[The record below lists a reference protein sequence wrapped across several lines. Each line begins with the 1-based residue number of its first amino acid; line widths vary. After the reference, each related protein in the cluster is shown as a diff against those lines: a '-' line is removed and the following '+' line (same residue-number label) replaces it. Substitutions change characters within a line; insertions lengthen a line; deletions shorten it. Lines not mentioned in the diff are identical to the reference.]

1 MTNSIGQAYG
11 NQRKRNFA
19 ASALPGLVLG
29 LLMLAWSSLPAHAEP
44 REYKV
49 DPEHTS
55 VGFLVS
61 HIGYQ
66 NVLGMFREVAGSFR
80 FDEETKT
87 ISDVTVTI
95 KTASVFTNH
104 EKRDEH
110 LRKEEFLWTEKYPE
124 MTFAMTTAQKT
135 GERTGKL
142 TGNLTLRGVTK
153 PVTLDVTLNKV
164 GEYPFGGGLFAKPN
178 YVAGMSA
185 RGTFRR
191 SDWGVMYGTDNGW
204 VGDEVQLIIELEGIR
219 QG

>member
-1 MTNSIGQAYG
+1 MVRSTSWSLRIL
-11 NQRKRNFA
+11 
-19 ASALPGLVLG
+19 SAGVFSLF
-29 LLMLAWSSLPAHAEP
+29 MLAASSLPSIAAP
-44 REYKV
+44 RDYQI
-49 DPEHTS
+49 DPEHAS
-55 VGFLVS
+55 FGFLVS

-80 FDEETKT
+80 FDEEKQE
-87 ISDVTVTI
+87 ISDVTVTV

-110 LRKEEFLWTEKYPE
+110 LRKEEFLWTDKYPE
-124 MTFAMTTAQKT
+124 MTFTMTSAQKT
-135 GERTGKL
+135 GERIGKI

-153 PVTLDVTLNKV
+153 SITLDITLNKV

-178 YVAGMSA
+178 YVAGISA

-191 SDWGVMYGTDNGW
+191 SEWGVLYGTDNGW

>member
-1 MTNSIGQAYG
+1 MVRSTSRSLRIL
-11 NQRKRNFA
+11 
-19 ASALPGLVLG
+19 SAGVLS
-29 LLMLAWSSLPAHAEP
+29 LFMLAASSLPSIAAP
-44 REYKV
+44 RDYRI
-49 DPEHTS
+49 DPEHAS
-55 VGFLVS
+55 FGFLVS

-80 FDEETKT
+80 FDEEKQE
-87 ISDVTVTI
+87 ISDVTVTV

-110 LRKEEFLWTEKYPE
+110 LRKEEFLWTDKYPE
-124 MTFAMTTAQKT
+124 MTFTMTSAQKT
-135 GERTGKL
+135 GERIGKI

-153 PVTLDVTLNKV
+153 PITLDITLNKV

-178 YVAGMSA
+178 YVAGISA

-191 SDWGVMYGTDNGW
+191 SEWGVLYGTDNGW

>member
-1 MTNSIGQAYG
+1 MTSSTGYLKGKLPAGAIS
-11 NQRKRNFA
+11 RFA
-19 ASALPGLVLG
+19 LALF
-29 LLMLAWSSLPAHAEP
+29 MLAASSLPSLAAP
-44 REYKV
+44 REYKI

-55 VGFLVS
+55 IGFLVS

-80 FDEETKT
+80 FDEEAQA

-124 MTFAMTTAQKT
+124 MTFTMTSAQKT

-153 PVTLDVTLNKV
+153 PITLDVTLNKV

-185 RGTFRR
+185 RGSFKR
-191 SDWGVMYGTDNGW
+191 SEWGVMYGTDNGW

>member
-1 MTNSIGQAYG
+1 MISRTGSP
-11 NQRKRNFA
+11 KRNFA
-19 ASALPGLVLG
+19 AVAISRFTFALF
-29 LLMLAWSSLPAHAEP
+29 MLAASSLPSLAAP
-44 REYKV
+44 REYKI
-49 DPEHTS
+49 DPEHAS
-55 VGFLVS
+55 IGFLVS

-80 FDEETKT
+80 FDEETKA
-87 ISDVTVTI
+87 ISDVTMTI

-124 MTFAMTTAQKT
+124 MTFTMTSAQKT

-153 PVTLDVTLNKV
+153 PITLDVTLNKV
-164 GEYPFGGGLFAKPN
+164 GEYPFGGGLFSKPN

-185 RGTFRR
+185 RGSFKR
-191 SDWGVMYGTDNGW
+191 SEWGVMYGTDNGW

>member
-1 MTNSIGQAYG
+1 MRRSTSQTTRIL
-11 NQRKRNFA
+11 
-19 ASALPGLVLG
+19 SAGVFSLF
-29 LLMLAWSSLPAHAEP
+29 MLAASSLPSIAAP
-44 REYKV
+44 RDYRI
-49 DPEHTS
+49 DPEHAS
-55 VGFLVS
+55 FGFLVS
-61 HIGYQ
+61 HISYQ

-80 FDEETKT
+80 FDEEKQE
-87 ISDVTVTI
+87 ISDVTVTV

-110 LRKEEFLWTEKYPE
+110 LRKEEFLWTDKHPE
-124 MTFAMTTAQKT
+124 MTFTMTSAQKT
-135 GERTGKL
+135 GERTGKI

-153 PVTLDVTLNKV
+153 PITLDITLNKV

-178 YVAGMSA
+178 YVAGISA

-191 SDWGVMYGTDNGW
+191 SEWGVLYGTDNGW

>member
-1 MTNSIGQAYG
+1 MTGSIS
-11 NQRKRNFA
+11 QRNGSFA
-19 ASALPGLVLG
+19 ASAFSGFVLG
-29 LLMLAWSSLPAHAEP
+29 LLMLASSSLPGQAAP
-44 REYKV
+44 REYKI
-49 DPEHTS
+49 DPEHAS
-55 VGFLVS
+55 IGFLVS

-66 NVLGMFREVAGSFR
+66 DVLGMFREVAGSFR
-80 FDEETKT
+80 FDEETNS

-124 MTFAMTTAQKT
+124 MTFTMTSAQKT

-153 PVTLDVTLNKV
+153 PITLDVTLNKV

-185 RGTFRR
+185 RGSFKR
-191 SDWGVMYGTDNGW
+191 SEWGVMYGTDNGW

>member
-1 MTNSIGQAYG
+1 
-11 NQRKRNFA
+11 
-19 ASALPGLVLG
+19 
-29 LLMLAWSSLPAHAEP
+29 MLAASSLPSFAAP
-44 REYKV
+44 RDYRI
-49 DPEHTS
+49 DPEHAS
-55 VGFLVS
+55 FGFLVS

-66 NVLGMFREVAGSFR
+66 DVLGMFREVAGSFR
-80 FDEETKT
+80 FDEEKQE
-87 ISDVTVTI
+87 ISDVTVTV

-110 LRKEEFLWTEKYPE
+110 LRKEEFLWTDKYPE
-124 MTFAMTTAQKT
+124 MTFTMTSAQKT
-135 GERTGKL
+135 GERTGKI

-153 PVTLDVTLNKV
+153 PITLDITLNKV

-178 YVAGMSA
+178 YVAGISA

-191 SDWGVMYGTDNGW
+191 SEWGVLYGTDNGW

>member
-1 MTNSIGQAYG
+1 MIRSTDRFVRILSTGA
-11 NQRKRNFA
+11 F
-19 ASALPGLVLG
+19 SLF
-29 LLMLAWSSLPAHAEP
+29 MLAASSLPSIAAP
-44 REYKV
+44 RDYRI
-49 DPEHTS
+49 DPEHAS
-55 VGFLVS
+55 FGFLVS

-80 FDEETKT
+80 FDEEKQE
-87 ISDVTVTI
+87 ISDVTVTV

-110 LRKEEFLWTEKYPE
+110 LRKEEFLWTDKYPE
-124 MTFAMTTAQKT
+124 MTFTMTSAQKT
-135 GERTGKL
+135 GERIGKI

-153 PVTLDVTLNKV
+153 PITLDITLNKV

-178 YVAGMSA
+178 YVAGISA

-191 SDWGVMYGTDNGW
+191 SEWGVLYGTDNGW
-204 VGDEVQLIIELEGIR
+204 VGDEVQLIIEVEGIR

>member
-1 MTNSIGQAYG
+1 MSRSTSRTIRILSAGV
-11 NQRKRNFA
+11 FSLFVLA
-19 ASALPGLVLG
+19 A
-29 LLMLAWSSLPAHAEP
+29 SSLPSLAAP
-44 REYKV
+44 REYRI
-49 DPEHTS
+49 DPEHAS
-55 VGFLVS
+55 FGFLVS

-80 FDEETKT
+80 FDEEKQE
-87 ISDVTVTI
+87 ISDVTVTV

-110 LRKEEFLWTEKYPE
+110 LRKEEFLWTDKYPE
-124 MTFAMTTAQKT
+124 MTFTMTSAQKT
-135 GERTGKL
+135 GERIGKI

-153 PVTLDVTLNKV
+153 PITLDITLNKV

-178 YVAGMSA
+178 YVAGISA

-191 SDWGVMYGTDNGW
+191 SEWGVLYGTDNGW
-204 VGDEVQLIIELEGIR
+204 VGDEVQLIIEVEGIR

>member
-1 MTNSIGQAYG
+1 
-11 NQRKRNFA
+11 
-19 ASALPGLVLG
+19 
-29 LLMLAWSSLPAHAEP
+29 MLAASSLPSIAAP
-44 REYKV
+44 RDYRI
-49 DPEHTS
+49 DPEHAS
-55 VGFLVS
+55 FGFLVS

-80 FDEETKT
+80 FDEENQT
-87 ISDVTVTI
+87 ISDVTVTV

-110 LRKEEFLWTEKYPE
+110 LRKEEFLWTDKYPE
-124 MTFAMTTAQKT
+124 MTFTMTSAQKT
-135 GERTGKL
+135 GERTGKI

-153 PVTLDVTLNKV
+153 PITLDITLNKV

-178 YVAGMSA
+178 YVAGISA
-185 RGTFRR
+185 RGKFRR
-191 SDWGVMYGTDNGW
+191 SEWGVMYGTDNGW

>member
-1 MTNSIGQAYG
+1 MTSSTGHLKGKLPAGAIS
-11 NQRKRNFA
+11 RFA
-19 ASALPGLVLG
+19 LA
-29 LLMLAWSSLPAHAEP
+29 LLMLAVSSLPSLAAP
-44 REYKV
+44 REYKI

-55 VGFLVS
+55 IGFLVS

-80 FDEETKT
+80 FDEEAQA

-110 LRKEEFLWTEKYPE
+110 LRKEEFLWTDKYPE
-124 MTFAMTTAQKT
+124 MTFTMTSAQKT

-153 PVTLDVTLNKV
+153 PITLDVTLNKV

-185 RGTFRR
+185 RGSFKR
-191 SDWGVMYGTDNGW
+191 SEWGVMYGTDNGW

>member
-1 MTNSIGQAYG
+1 MTSSTGHLKG
-11 NQRKRNFA
+11 NLPGRAFSRFTLALFMLAA
-19 ASALPGLVLG
+19 ASLPS
-29 LLMLAWSSLPAHAEP
+29 LAAP
-44 REYKV
+44 REYRI

-55 VGFLVS
+55 IGFLVS

-80 FDEETKT
+80 FDEEAQA
-87 ISDVTVTI
+87 ISDVTITI
-95 KTASVFTNH
+95 KTASIFTNH

-124 MTFAMTTAQKT
+124 MTFTMTSAQKT

-153 PVTLDVTLNKV
+153 PITLDVTLNKV

-185 RGTFRR
+185 RGSFKR
-191 SDWGVMYGTDNGW
+191 SEWGVMYGTDNGW

>member
-1 MTNSIGQAYG
+1 MSRSTSRTI
-11 NQRKRNFA
+11 RIL
-19 ASALPGLVLG
+19 SAGVFSLF
-29 LLMLAWSSLPAHAEP
+29 MLAASSLPSIAAP
-44 REYKV
+44 RDYQI
-49 DPEHTS
+49 DPEHAS
-55 VGFLVS
+55 FGFLVS
-61 HIGYQ
+61 HISYQ

-80 FDEETKT
+80 FDEETQT
-87 ISDVTVTI
+87 ISDVTVTV

-110 LRKEEFLWTEKYPE
+110 LRKEEFLWTDKYPE
-124 MTFAMTTAQKT
+124 MTFTMTSAQRT
-135 GERTGKL
+135 GQRTGKL

-153 PVTLDVTLNKV
+153 PITLDVTLNKV

-178 YVAGMSA
+178 YVAGISA

-191 SDWGVMYGTDNGW
+191 SEWGVLYGTDNGW